1 VNVIQ
6 PSFRHGIHPREH
18 KEATEHLPIA
28 RMPFVERYVLPLSQ
42 HTGAPCKPVVQVG
55 ERVERGQVVAEAGG
69 FVSMTLHA
77 PVTGTV
83 SAIAQRTHPAGKLVQ
98 AIEIEADPFSTQEIV
113 PQRPAGAPAPEEL
126 SADQFVAE
134 IQRAGLVGMGGA
146 AFPTHV
152 KYKPP
157 EGKVVR
163 RLVLNGCECEPF
175 LTSDHRVMVERPEAI
190 LRGAEIV
197 ARHLGVEEVV
207 IGVELNK
214 PDAIRVLKEAVAARP
229 PLVLPAAPSPDGSAG
244 AADPSGS
251 KTVPIRVVPLK
262 VKYPQGAEK
271 MLIRAIYGEE
281 VPSGGLPLDVGA
293 VVNNVGT
300 MAAVADWFDR
310 GIPLI
315 ERIVTVAGPGVDRPA
330 NLLVPVGTP
339 VRAVLDHCGLDHDTR
354 EVVMGGPM
362 MGQPLASLDVPVLKG
377 TSGLLA
383 FTETETLV
391 PREYTCIKCGRCVEA
406 CPQFL
411 NPSRLAKLARAG
423 RWADIEAYS
432 VMDCVECGSCSYS
445 CPSGIPIVQL
455 IRVAKSSLREQKAK
469 EKAEAARQAEAAEK
483 AS

>member
-1 VNVIQ
+1 MTVLK
-6 PSFRHGIHPREH
+6 PTFRHGIHPREH
-18 KEATEHLPIA
+18 KEATEHLPIV

-42 HTGAPCKPVVQVG
+42 HTGAPCKPVVKAG
-55 ERVERGQVVAEAGG
+55 DRVVRGQVVAEPGAY
-69 FVSMTLHA
+69 VSQTLHA

-83 SAIAQRTHPAGKLVQ
+83 VGVGPRSHPAGKLAP

-113 PQRPAGAPAPEEL
+113 PQRPGPAAGGTAPEDL
-126 SADQFVAE
+126 SRDDFVAE

-146 AFPTHV
+146 AFPSHV

-163 RLVLNGCECEPF
+163 RLVVNGCECEPF
-175 LTSDHRVMVERPEAI
+175 LTSDHRTMVERPEAI
-190 LRGAEIV
+190 LRGADVV
-197 ARHLGVEEVV
+197 ARQLGVEEVV

-214 PDAIRVLKEAVAARP
+214 PDAIEVLTEALARRVELMRQASG
-229 PLVLPAAPSPDGSAG
+229 PADDIPF
-244 AADPSGS
+244 
-251 KTVPIRVVPLK
+251 RVVPLK

-271 MLIRAIYGEE
+271 MLIRAVYGEE

-310 GIPLI
+310 GVPLI
-315 ERIVTVAGPGVDRPA
+315 ERIVTVAGPGVERPA

-339 VRAVLDHCGLDHDTR
+339 VRAVLDHCGLDHETR

-383 FTETETLV
+383 FTESDTRL
-391 PREYTCIKCGRCVEA
+391 PREYSCIKCGRCVEA
-406 CPQFL
+406 CPQLL

-423 RWADIEAYS
+423 RWEELQDYS

-455 IRVAKSSLREQKAK
+455 IRVSKSNLREQAAKRKREEAEKA
-469 EKAEAARQAEAAEK
+469 KAEAAEADALREK